1 MVETTVVVT
10 GDSLDRVS
18 PVAAWAIVR
27 NSVQLTPAAVGAAF
41 RIVVGVAIRIPAGAE
56 TKVTVEEGGVDVG
69 ATASGSVLCDVIE
82 SK

>member
-27 NSVQLTPAAVGAAF
+27 TSVQLMPAAVGVAI
-41 RIVVGVAIRIPAGAE
+41 RMLVGVAIRILMGA
-56 TKVTVEEGGVDVG
+56 
-69 ATASGSVLCDVIE
+69 AT
-82 SK
+82 